1 MGPVTNYFETRKM
14 KEASNAVRPIG
25 VFDSG
30 VGGLTVTKEL
40 IRQLPREDIVY
51 FGDTARVPYGIKSKE
66 TVIRFSIESILFLL
80 KQDVKLI
87 CVACN
92 TVSSLALPAIKGH
105 FRIPI
110 VGVIA
115 PGVREAVY
123 ATQNRRIGVIGT
135 RGTIKSRTYED
146 EIKQLERT
154 IKVIAVSC
162 PLFVPFAE
170 EGWDKGSLVREVAKV
185 YLGPLKKAGVDTVIL
200 GCTHYPL
207 LKPVI
212 KDVLGDSITL
222 IDSAKQVALEIRKI
236 LAAEGLLNINKRKGK
251 REFYV
256 SDNPEWFKELA
267 RRFLGESVNKVRK
280 VDSV

>member
-1 MGPVTNYFETRKM
+1 M
-14 KEASNAVRPIG
+14 KSIG

-30 VGGLTVTKEL
+30 VGGLTVVREL
-40 IRQLPREDIVY
+40 IRQLPSENIVY

-66 TVIRFSIESILFLL
+66 TVIRFSIENILFLL

-92 TVSSLALPAIKGH
+92 TVSSFALPVIKHH
-105 FRIPI
+105 FKVPI

-123 ATQNRRIGVIGT
+123 ATQNKRIGVIGT
-135 RGTIKSRTYED
+135 KGTIKSKSYEL
-146 EIKQLERT
+146 EIKQLEPKA
-154 IKVIAVSC
+154 KVTAVAC

-170 EGWDKGSLVREVAKV
+170 EGWLSGKVVLDVAKT
-185 YLGPLKKAGVDTVIL
+185 YLKPLKEAGVDTVIL

-212 KDVLGDSITL
+212 RKVMGDGVTL
-222 IDSAKQVALEIRKI
+222 IDSAQQVAVEVKKI
-236 LAAEGLLNINKRKGK
+236 LAQEGLLNKKAKGK
-251 REFYV
+251 QKFYV
-256 SDNPEWFKELA
+256 SDNPEWFSELA
-267 RRFLGESVNKVRK
+267 KRFLGKPAKNVKRVNGV
-280 VDSV
+280 